1 MASFSSIRWQQQTP
15 GRRGRSG
22 VAALFTA
29 LSTALFT
36 RLRYDSHGNSEKGE
50 RTEGGKMWGVNVKLG
65 KAYGII
71 LEHPRATTTTN
82 ARPTWKKR
90 ADHSIHRPVHR
101 SVCTMAAEDGK
112 VVE

>member
-1 MASFSSIRWQQQTP
+1 V
-15 GRRGRSG
+15 G
-22 VAALFTA
+22 
-29 LSTALFT
+29 
-36 RLRYDSHGNSEKGE
+36 
-50 RTEGGKMWGVNVKLG
+50 VKLG

-71 LEHPRATTTTN
+71 LEHPQATTTKTTN